1 VYHIVAKKY
10 KANQGTSYLSKMFI
24 TGLFYTGILYD
35 NRPGHHFRSSGFHFS
50 TVSALRCTECGGP
63 TTDPVGNG
71 GSALHACVP
80 HEKKSLNPQTQI
92 HGFYMVLPLALRSIL
107 AGLGRLCIGS
117 HLAIVRNSLKSW
129 VWPKPNSGNLM
140 TLISYHQWWWWWS
153 TFRDEDMFNDGP
165 PRHSTV
171 GKMW

>member
-1 VYHIVAKKY
+1 
-10 KANQGTSYLSKMFI
+10 MFI
-24 TGLFYTGILYD
+24 TGHFYTGIYD

-71 GSALHACVP
+71 GSALHTCVP

-92 HGFYMVLPLALRSIL
+92 HGFYMVLPLAMRSIL

-129 VWPKPNSGNLM
+129 VWPKPNSGNLKPWSH
-140 TLISYHQWWWWWS
+140 TISGGGDQ
-153 TFRDEDMFNDGP
+153 
-165 PRHSTV
+165 HSGMRTCSMMDLQDIPQLEKC
-171 GKMW
+171 GKSMQPKQ

>member
-1 VYHIVAKKY
+1 MYHIVAKKY

-80 HEKKSLNPQTQI
+80 HEKKSLNPQTDTWVL
-92 HGFYMVLPLALRSIL
+92 HGFTTSTEVNSSWFRQIVYRLP
-107 AGLGRLCIGS
+107 
-117 HLAIVRNSLKSW
+117 
-129 VWPKPNSGNLM
+129 SGNCQKL
-140 TLISYHQWWWWWS
+140 S
-153 TFRDEDMFNDGP
+153 
-165 PRHSTV
+165 
-171 GKMW
+171 